1 MVRNKDQSRE
11 GSTENRRSNQGDQ
24 LRTDKTTRGAPMQ
37 EDLRENTGRNKQQQ
51 GRKGSPGKLN
61 DH

>member
-24 LRTDKTTRGAPMQ
+24 LRTDRTTRAAPLQ
-37 EDLRENTGRNKQQQ
+37 EDLRENNGKNKQQ